1 MGRPDYYSF
10 SVGHFNS
17 YQKLDNL
24 SVSHVL
30 SWSYFEG
37 VVTCLVQCG
46 IKYQRCCLS
55 VGVSHCRGTKLLFFF
70 FLWLCKYRCGQIGHR
85 QHLDEHCCPQPSDST
100 RRDLD
105 SFATVTLNSSVG
117 SWNRTAELAWARQVT
132 CIKHKTSDTNQKL
145 ECHIDIYEIELVL
158 LG

>member
-24 SVSHVL
+24 SASHVSL
-30 SWSYFEG
+30 WSCFEG
-37 VVTCLVQCG
+37 VVACLVQCG

-70 FLWLCKYRCGQIGHR
+70 LWLCKYRCGQIELR

-100 RRDLD
+100 RRARPRLLCYRDTGYP
-105 SFATVTLNSSVG
+105 ALNIG
-117 SWNRTAELAWARQVT
+117 
-132 CIKHKTSDTNQKL
+132 NQERETWQSLRKKKRS
-145 ECHIDIYEIELVL
+145 L
-158 LG
+158 LNLQEMILP